1 MVFSLDSSLVLVA
14 IVGLW
19 LVWVAPFLLRRAVP
33 DLAAHPLPVTNAG
46 TTRSRKTVMTMS
58 AFQDDRHRGQGA
70 PQADFAGTT
79 AGTTTGAFADSD
91 GAARSARVGL
101 GSVHWGRLCVALV
114 GALALLSVPVT
125 LVLTVLGLVPVATPL
140 IGVAVAAAAVVTL
153 RTLALRSR
161 RARVD
166 RAFAE
171 AMAPVRPDAAVTAP
185 AASVVPAPR
194 RPTALFDADETQ
206 VRVLTA
212 MELRTAALAVAHGS
226 TVVDIRPEAEE
237 AEGSVLPENERT
249 TGAAWAPVELPR
261 PTYVDAAKVE
271 RQAPA
276 PLDLPE
282 APKPSSRTP
291 IKAAE
296 AAARSA
302 EAPDPSADR
311 APATGRINLD
321 DVLQRRRA

>member
-1 MVFSLDSSLVLVA
+1 MLVA

-19 LVWVAPFLLRRAVP
+19 LVWVAPFLLRRAAP
-33 DLAAHPLPVTNAG
+33 DLAAHSLPVTNAG

-58 AFQDDRHRGQGA
+58 AFQDDRHRRQGA
-70 PQADFAGTT
+70 PQADS
-79 AGTTTGAFADSD
+79 AGTTTGTSASADSD
-91 GAARSARVGL
+91 GAARSARGRLARAGL
-101 GSVHWGRLCVALV
+101 GSVHWGRLCVALIGV
-114 GALALLSVPVT
+114 LALLSIPVT
-125 LVLTVLGLVPVATPL
+125 LVLMAFGLVPVATPL
-140 IGVAVAAAAVVTL
+140 IGLAVAVAAVVTL
-153 RTLALRSR
+153 RALALRNR

-171 AMAPVRPDAAVTAP
+171 AMAPVRVDAIGPAPTAP
-185 AASVVPAPR
+185 VVTAPR
-194 RPTALFDADETQ
+194 RPTTLFDADETQ
-206 VRVLTA
+206 VRLLTA

-226 TVVDIRPEAEE
+226 TVVDVRPEGAE
-237 AEGSVLPENERT
+237 AAAPVLPENGRT

-291 IKAAE
+291 IKASE

-302 EAPDPSADR
+302 EASDASEPISADS